1 MTKVSIQIVR
11 FLDPTQPGLVA
22 CELVDAS
29 GDRHTLVDK
38 VLMFTPARLDGHSL
52 YPQAGVVPCEVIS
65 RWQDEEGRQLV
76 RINTAKP
83 WAVES
88 DEGVTEFVVL
98 SEQVVDTAD

>member
-1 MTKVSIQIVR
+1 
-11 FLDPTQPGLVA
+11 
-22 CELVDAS
+22 
-29 GDRHTLVDK
+29 VDK
-38 VLMFTPARLDGHSL
+38 WLMFTAARLDGHSL

-65 RWQDEEGRQLV
+65 RWQDDEGRQLV

-83 WAVES
+83 WGVES